1 MNLFQKQ
8 PADQLD
14 YDLDFSDWLTGTDV
28 ITGITAISSVP
39 AELIVQSA
47 SVSGQTAKIWLT
59 GGISGTTYKITAT
72 IATSEGRIKEL
83 EFKLRVRDL

>member
-14 YDLDFSDWLTGTDV
+14 YDLDFSDWLTGSDV
-28 ITGITAISSVP
+28 ITGVVAVSSIP
-39 AELIVQSA
+39 DELIVQSA
-47 SVSGQTAKIWLT
+47 SIADQTAKIWLT

-83 EFKLRVRDL
+83 EFKVRVRNL